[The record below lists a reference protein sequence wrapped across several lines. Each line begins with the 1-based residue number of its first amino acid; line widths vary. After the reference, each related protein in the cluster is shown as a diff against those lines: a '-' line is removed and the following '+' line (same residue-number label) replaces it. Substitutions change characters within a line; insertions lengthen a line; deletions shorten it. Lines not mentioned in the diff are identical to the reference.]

1 MDKARERND
10 EGHREVANLLQS
22 PAEWMSGL
30 SDSESSYP
38 SKEQS
43 RKKKTKEDGQPIAGS
58 ADEPPDPTIMALNE
72 PELVYEYIRNLLPIF
87 CHTYQ
92 SSMIRQV
99 KKSGLSLIRKIVF
112 YMNREQL
119 VDLNKTSRC
128 VQQIVE
134 VISNCCLDAEED
146 EECCLFALQMIQ
158 DLLDKEFNLFLDH
171 FARLGV
177 FSKVQSIA
185 GISELNN
192 NGAAAKDEINKSI
205 YSNKNANGDDQAGAQ
220 FGEDCK
226 EMLVGRPYHWR
237 DTWNIVRSKDCL
249 YLWSDSVILELS
261 NGGL

>member
-1 MDKARERND
+1 
-10 EGHREVANLLQS
+10 
-22 PAEWMSGL
+22 MSGL

-38 SKEQS
+38 SKEQT
-43 RKKKTKEDGQPIAGS
+43 RKKKAKEPTVDSAGQPDCSANGSVDNEAGE
-58 ADEPPDPTIMALNE
+58 ALDPTITALNE
-72 PELVYEYIRNLLPIF
+72 PELVYDYIKKLLPIF

-112 YMNREQL
+112 YMSKEQL
-119 VDLNKTSRC
+119 VDLNQTSNC

-158 DLLDKEFNLFLDH
+158 DLLDKEFALFLDH

-185 GISELNN
+185 GINEPNQV
-192 NGAAAKDEINKSI
+192 AKDGSSDINKSI
-205 YSNKNANGDDQAGAQ
+205 YSNKNADGDGAQSGAQ

-237 DTWNIVRSKDCL
+237 DWNIVRSKDCL

-261 NGGL
+261 NGEQRFRVQIEIRSI